1 MLLLNSN
8 VSMLENELCTSIM
21 QMDTHIRFVAIIDEK
36 GRVEESQ
43 GRSSIMEKLSNAR
56 KEMFF
61 MENALVHR
69 MSKEFDED
77 LGKVGFSY
85 LERSR
90 RGLISFP
97 MDDQLLLVFFL
108 RTHLNSSTLAKN
120 ITRLVHKYKKKLE
133 NIPQIIC

>member
-1 MLLLNSN
+1 
-8 VSMLENELCTSIM
+8 
-21 QMDTHIRFVAIIDEK
+21 MDDHIRFVAIIDEK

-43 GRSSIMEKLSNAR
+43 GHSSIIEKLSNAR
-56 KEMFF
+56 KEIFF
-61 MENALVHR
+61 MENALVYR

-85 LERSR
+85 LERAR

-108 RTHLNSSTLAKN
+108 RTHVNSSTLAKN
-120 ITRLVHKYKKKLE
+120 ITRLVRKYKKNLE
-133 NIPQIIC
+133 NISQIMC